1 MTKYIFLGNVLQ
13 EIFKST
19 ILILNLKNEMD
30 ISENFLWDPF
40 SITITTET
48 VTQV

>member
-1 MTKYIFLGNVLQ
+1 MTKYIFLGNVLL
-13 EIFKST
+13 EIFKSI
-19 ILILNLKNEMD
+19 ILISNLKNEMD
-30 ISENFLWDPF
+30 ILENFLWDPF